1 MVEGEMGE
9 EKINYPR
16 ELWKGKKRLLLVKED
31 EMENQYV
38 AY

>member
-16 ELWKGKKRLLLVKED
+16 ELWKGEKKLLVKED
-31 EMENQYV
+31 EVENEYL